1 MGVDWTDTD
10 GPGSISSTS
19 IQPRIRSVIMVYPA
33 AVVKF
38 LGSNPGGWLCRTS
51 ANQPDNN
58 NNNGPAVDERRG
70 GIRGA
75 YELTGLRA
83 YRHDSLLC
91 HPNLSRLLQELVLPR
106 LGRGY
111 DEQREIPTIQRETKH
126 TYPRTAP
133 SA

>member
-19 IQPRIRSVIMVYPA
+19 IQPRIRSVILVYPA
-33 AVVKF
+33 TVVKF

-58 NNNGPAVDERRG
+58 NTPVVDGRRG

-75 YELTGLRA
+75 HELTGLRA
-83 YRHDSLLC
+83 Y
-91 HPNLSRLLQELVLPR
+91 
-106 LGRGY
+106 
-111 DEQREIPTIQRETKH
+111 
-126 TYPRTAP
+126 
-133 SA
+133 